1 MCPDKGEVGVGVED
15 FVWHC
20 LVHNRVASAV
30 HVTVSPK
37 VMFYFYKSSLINSS
51 LTYIAYSL

>member
-30 HVTVSPK
+30 HVTVFPTK
-37 VMFYFYKSSLINSS
+37 DQGDTLFL
-51 LTYIAYSL
+51 